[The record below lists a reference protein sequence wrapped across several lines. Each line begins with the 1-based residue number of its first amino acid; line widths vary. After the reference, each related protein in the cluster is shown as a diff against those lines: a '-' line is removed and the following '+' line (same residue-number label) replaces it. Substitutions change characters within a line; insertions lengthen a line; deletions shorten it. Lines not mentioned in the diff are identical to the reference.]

1 MKTKKN
7 VLITITSY
15 LLKRMQV
22 MVNVIRT
29 LSLISV
35 LAWYLAAM
43 CINGNDL
50 EI

>member
-1 MKTKKN
+1 MKTKKKGFN
-7 VLITITSY
+7 HY
-15 LLKRMQV
+15 NQFNLLKKNAGNCERHR
-22 MVNVIRT
+22 NIK
-29 LSLISV
+29 SSV